1 MSARLPIIRGA
12 LKVVASRLFVT
23 RQAPLGWLV
32 RVESE
37 APGQDSGWRIYSAD
51 DTPEFLD
58 QDGSLVIIPFNDAGL
73 IEPMIMPMY
82 FQPVGTELRL
92 LSNLE
97 GTHKAW
103 FDENNRD
110 EDDLPTEVALDDA
123 FWDQFDCDYDA
134 WSPPTPCPRT
144 HDRRIRSRHTP
155 ARRPDHAGLGVPLL
169 AHVRPRRHRRVHQPR
184 IHRGS

>member
-82 FQPVGTELRL
+82 FQPVGIELRL

-123 FWDQFDCDYDA
+123 FWDQFDRDYDA
-134 WSPPTPCPRT
+134 WYTA
-144 HDRRIRSRHTP
+144 H
-155 ARRPDHAGLGVPLL
+155 PL
-169 AHVRPRRHRRVHQPR
+169 PEDP
-184 IHRGS
+184 